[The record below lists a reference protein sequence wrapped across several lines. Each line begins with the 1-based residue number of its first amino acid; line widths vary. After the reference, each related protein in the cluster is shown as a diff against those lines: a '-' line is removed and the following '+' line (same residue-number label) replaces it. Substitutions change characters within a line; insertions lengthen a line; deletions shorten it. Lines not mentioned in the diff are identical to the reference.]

1 MSSEEYNK
9 LTEKVIAAAIDVHR
23 ELGPGLLESVY
34 QHCLCE
40 EHRIRGISFVPLASL
55 PIVYKDNQ
63 LNKTFRI
70 DILVENKL
78 VVELKAVETILPVH
92 EVQLVTLPETFGSQV
107 GLAYK
112 LQRTTSKERDSE
124 KNFWRIINSVPQ
136 CLSVE

>member
-40 EHRIRGISFVPLASL
+40 EFRIRGISFVPQAKL
-55 PIVYKDNQ
+55 PIVYKEHQ
-63 LNKTFRI
+63 LSKTFRI

-78 VVELKAVETILPVH
+78 VVELKAVEVILPVH
-92 EVQLVTLPETFGSQV
+92 EVQLVTYLKLSGHKL
-107 GLAYK
+107 GL
-112 LQRTTSKERDSE
+112 LI
-124 KNFWRIINSVPQ
+124 NFNAPLLKQGIRRRI
-136 CLSVE
+136 LGEL